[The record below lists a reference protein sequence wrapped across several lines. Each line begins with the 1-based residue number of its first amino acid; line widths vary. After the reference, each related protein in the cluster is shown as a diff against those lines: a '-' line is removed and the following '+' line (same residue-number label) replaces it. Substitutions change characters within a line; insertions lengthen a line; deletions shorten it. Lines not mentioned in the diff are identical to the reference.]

1 MVKRVKLFEPCYM
14 EYKEYDKPV
23 HYTEEFLKELA
34 STVNRTNLVNEQ
46 HLSESIGDVSNFTFT
61 DGALFGD
68 VSTEQSLDNLK
79 YSPYIDCSLQ
89 DDGDC
94 WLAINPTGLK
104 DVALTSNPRKPVT
117 LPNTNDGGSTM
128 GNESNNDNE
137 TIKILNGQVKDLN
150 KELAIANNK
159 LEANKEKLNQ
169 YDDMVKELE
178 ELRTWKADNEKVIEE
193 QKPIIDA
200 YKKDQETKRSELI
213 EKLSNGNEELK
224 AQMKDVD
231 LKTLELWDNLQAHEQ
246 PPQGIS
252 SNNAEGLNEGDG
264 SNDAEKERE
273 NRMNAVENAFPDLFN
288 KEE

>member
-1 MVKRVKLFEPCYM
+1 MIAKLFEPCM
-14 EYKEYDKPV
+14 MNYKGYDKPIR
-23 HYTEEFLKELA
+23 YTEEFLEELA
-34 STVNRTNLVNEQ
+34 NKVTETNLVLEE
-46 HLSESIGDVSNFTFT
+46 HLTPSIGKVSKIIFT

-68 VSTEQSLDNLK
+68 VETEEATDNRK
-79 YSPYIDCSLQ
+79 YSPYINCTLQ
-89 DDGDC
+89 EEEDC
-94 WLAINPTGLK
+94 WLAIKPTGFK
-104 DVALTSNPRKPVT
+104 DIALTSKPRKPVS
-117 LPNTNDGGSTM
+117 LPNTNNGGSNM
-128 GNESNNDNE
+128 GNEGNDT
-137 TIKILNGQVKDLN
+137 TIKILEGQVKDLN
-150 KELAIANNK
+150 KKLVVEENKNKAN
-159 LEANKEKLNQ
+159 EEKLKKF
-169 YDDMVKELE
+169 DEMEKELK
-178 ELRTWKADNEKVIEE
+178 ELREWKETNKKIIEE